1 MNIAIKYPQV
11 KLQLKKQGEQ
21 TLVFDVIRKA
31 WFVLSPEEWVRQHL
45 IHYLVEIKKFPVSLI
60 SVEKQVMLNLQ
71 SKRYDIVVY
80 RDLKP
85 LLVVECKAPFIG
97 LDTSVAEQAL
107 RYNLVLK
114 AEYLMISNGVQDWI
128 YKGQTLLQDLPE
140 YTNL

>member
-11 KLQLKKQGEQ
+11 KLQLKKQGSQ

>member
-1 MNIAIKYPQV
+1 MRLEKRGASTY
-11 KLQLKKQGEQ
+11 
-21 TLVFDVIRKA
+21 VFDHIRKA

-45 IHYLVEIKKFPVSLI
+45 VHYLLDVKNFPASLI
-60 SVEKQVMLNLQ
+60 SVEKQLILNQQ

-85 LLVVECKAPFIG
+85 LLVVECKAPFVG
-97 LDTSVAEQAL
+97 LDNSVAEQAL

-128 YKGQTLLQDLPE
+128 YKGQTLLQDLPD
-140 YTNL
+140 YTSL

>member
-1 MNIAIKYPQV
+1 MNIPIKYPQV
-11 KLQLKKQGEQ
+11 KLQLKKQGTQ

-45 IHYLVEIKKFPVSLI
+45 IHYLIAVKQFPASLI
-60 SVEKQVMLNLQ
+60 SVEKQVLLNQQ

-85 LLVVECKAPFIG
+85 LLVVECKAPFVG
-97 LDTSVAEQAL
+97 LDSGVAEQAL

-114 AEYLMISNGVQDWI
+114 AEYLMISNGVEDWI
-128 YKGQTLLQDLPE
+128 YKGQTLLKDLPE

>member
-1 MNIAIKYPQV
+1 MKIAIKYPQV
-11 KLQLKKQGEQ
+11 KLQLKNQGAQ

-45 IHYLVEIKKFPVSLI
+45 IHYLLEVKHFPASLI
-60 SVEKQVMLNLQ
+60 SVEKQVILNQQ

-85 LLVVECKAPFIG
+85 LLVVECKAPFVG
-97 LDTSVAEQAL
+97 LDNSVAEQAL

-128 YKGQTLLQDLPE
+128 YKGQTLLQELPD
-140 YTNL
+140 YTSL